1 MSTEFGNTGGGDASP
16 REEATLL
23 IPWYVNGTLEG
34 EELAL
39 VERFIADSPDFA
51 AEVERERRVARA
63 VGELDAT
70 EEAALE
76 SWRQLE
82 ARLGADEPAVETP
95 RRTPEA
101 GFFGMLLVRVQSMFA
116 DIPSLFATP
125 YPALGAAAVA
135 VIAALLLM
143 QGPTAPV
150 GEEPSFQT
158 LTSEP
163 QLSGPRL
170 RIKAAEA
177 MDQAAVEAL
186 AAEHGL
192 DVIDGPSASGIYT
205 MAGGALPALETAAE
219 AISAAP
225 GILFVTVRGE

>member
-1 MSTEFGNTGGGDASP
+1 MSTETGHGEAGM
-16 REEATLL
+16 REEASLL

-34 EELAL
+34 EERAL
-39 VERFIADSPDFA
+39 VERFMANDADFA

-63 VGELDAT
+63 VRELDAT

-76 SWRQLE
+76 SWKQLE
-82 ARLGADEPAVETP
+82 ARLQPAAPVEETP
-95 RRTPEA
+95 RREA
-101 GFFGMLLVRVQSMFA
+101 AKGISSTWIERVQAMLA
-116 DIPSLFATP
+116 DLPSLFATP

-135 VIAALLLM
+135 VVAALLLM
-143 QGPTAPV
+143 QGPTTPV

-192 DVIDGPSASGIYT
+192 EVVDGPTASGIYT
-205 MAGGALPALETAAE
+205 MAGGELPALETAAE

-225 GILFVTVRGE
+225 GILFVTIRGE

>member
-1 MSTEFGNTGGGDASP
+1 MSTETGHGEAGM
-16 REEATLL
+16 REEASLL

-34 EELAL
+34 EERAL
-39 VERFIADSPDFA
+39 VERFMANDADFA

-76 SWRQLE
+76 SWKQLE
-82 ARLGADEPAVETP
+82 ARLQPAAPVEETP
-95 RRTPEA
+95 RREA
-101 GFFGMLLVRVQSMFA
+101 AKGISSTWIERVQAMLA
-116 DIPSLFATP
+116 DLPSLFATP

-135 VIAALLLM
+135 VVAALLLM
-143 QGPTAPV
+143 QGPTTPV

-163 QLSGPRL
+163 QLSGPRQRLHGGLIHGL
-170 RIKAAEA
+170 RRLDA
-177 MDQAAVEAL
+177 QARAG
-186 AAEHGL
+186 EHGL
-192 DVIDGPSASGIYT
+192 EVVDGPTASGIYT
-205 MAGGALPALETAAE
+205 MAGGELPALETAAE